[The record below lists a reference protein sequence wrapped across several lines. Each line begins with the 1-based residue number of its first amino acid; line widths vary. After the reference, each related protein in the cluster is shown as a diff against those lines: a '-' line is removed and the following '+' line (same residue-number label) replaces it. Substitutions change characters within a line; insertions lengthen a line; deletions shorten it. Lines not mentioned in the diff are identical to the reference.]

1 MTEKKNYNHLTF
13 GIGTIGRDMV
23 YTMVSSYLIYYLTDI
38 AKVSTTVLWWITGI
52 VLFARIFDAC
62 NDPIMG
68 VIVDNTR
75 TRFGKFK
82 PWIAIGAFLSGIITI
97 LIFTDFHLSD
107 TAYIIVFGITYL
119 CWGMSFTVNDIAYW
133 SLLPS

>member
-62 NDPIMG
+62 NDQS
-68 VIVDNTR
+68 
-75 TRFGKFK
+75 
-82 PWIAIGAFLSGIITI
+82 WE
-97 LIFTDFHLSD
+97 
-107 TAYIIVFGITYL
+107 
-119 CWGMSFTVNDIAYW
+119 
-133 SLLPS
+133 